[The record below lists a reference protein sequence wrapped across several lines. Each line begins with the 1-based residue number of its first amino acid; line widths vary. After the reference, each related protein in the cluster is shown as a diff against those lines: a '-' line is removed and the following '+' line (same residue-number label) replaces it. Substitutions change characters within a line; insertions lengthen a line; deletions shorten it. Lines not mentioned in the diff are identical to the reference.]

1 MQKRKA
7 LILKAPKEMYF
18 KEETIESLESNQVLV
33 RSVLSAFK
41 HGTEMEAYHGSSPFL
56 QRSLDHKLRIFMDN
70 TEDASSILYPGTLGN
85 MTVGVVEKIGSDVT
99 NFAVGDEVFGW
110 LPVAD
115 WHVSSEDKLYPLD
128 GLTPEQA
135 LCIDPANFAIGGVLD
150 GDIRF
155 REKVLVT
162 GLGAIGLLA
171 VQYCKLHGA
180 TVYASSSFAQR
191 RELAQQYGADVVIN
205 RKEVG
210 DLGLE
215 VKRLTNGGVDAVI
228 ECSGRYAQL
237 NFAMRAA
244 RQCGRVSCV
253 GFYSGGAT
261 DINLGEEF
269 FHNRLTLLAS
279 LPDAYWNNPVRGET
293 PLYAHELH
301 QRIIEDFKAGRLK
314 VDGLVGPTYPFDDAM
329 KAVEAISD
337 SPADVIKVAIKY

>member
-7 LILKAPKEMYF
+7 LILQAPREICF
-18 KEETIESLESNQVLV
+18 LEETLEALQPHQVLV
-33 RSVLSAFK
+33 RSVISAFK
-41 HGTEMEAYHGSSPFL
+41 HGTEMTGYHGSSPFL
-56 QRSLDHKLRIFMDN
+56 KRNLDPKLRIFLDN

-85 MTVGVVEKIGSDVT
+85 MTVGIVEEVGKEVNSL
-99 NFAVGDEVFGW
+99 AVGDHVFGW

-115 WHVSSEDKLYPLD
+115 WHVSSADELYPLD

-155 REKVLVT
+155 REKVLIT

-180 TVYASSSFAQR
+180 TVYASSSFPQR
-191 RELAQQYGADVVIN
+191 RQLALDYGADVVLN
-205 RKEVG
+205 RKEIP

-228 ECSGRYAQL
+228 ECSGRYIQL
-237 NFAMRAA
+237 KYAMRAA
-244 RQCGRVSCV
+244 RQCGRVVCV

-261 DINLGEEF
+261 DLNLGEEF
-269 FHNRLTLLAS
+269 FHNRLSLIAS
-279 LPDAYWNNPVRGET
+279 LPDDYWNNPVRGET
-293 PLYAHELH
+293 PLYARDLH
-301 QRIIEDFKAGRLK
+301 QLIIEDFKAGRLN
-314 VDGLVGPTYPFDDAM
+314 VEGLTGPSYPFSQA
-329 KAVEAISD
+329 KEAVEAISEN
-337 SPADVIKVAIKY
+337 PTDVIKVTIKY